1 MGKNPKTMII
11 ADPDPDMREM
21 LLVQLTLEGI
31 KVEMASSGVELLQ
44 KLYRTGADAIVMEAE
59 LPDIEAGR
67 IIDIVKNTARNLPI
81 IIFTANRSKE
91 FEKHIR
97 SRGIFYYA
105 TKPFSIELFKIA
117 VRDALASGQRF
128 EEKHMALGPFLDH
141 MEK

>member
-1 MGKNPKTMII
+1 MAPNRKTVII
-11 ADPDPDMREM
+11 ADPDIDIREM
-21 LLVQLTLEGI
+21 LLVPLTLEGI

-67 IIDIVKNTARNLPI
+67 IIDIVKNSSRDLPI
-81 IIFTANRSKE
+81 IIFTANRSGE

-105 TKPFSIELFKIA
+105 TKPFSIELFKLA
-117 VRDALASGQRF
+117 VKDALALDRKL
-128 EEKHMALGPFLDH
+128 EDRYKALGPFLDQI
-141 MEK
+141 EK